1 MAATSSK
8 DQEQAGSVVID
19 RTKWM
24 VIIALVVGGVVGNWY
39 FQDVSILIR
48 ALALVATAVVAG
60 LILFQT
66 VRGQQLW
73 VTIRDARAEISK
85 VVWPT
90 RQETLQT
97 TLIVIVLILI
107 FALIL
112 WGLDSLLSWFVKS
125 VIG

>member
-1 MAATSSK
+1 
-8 DQEQAGSVVID
+8 
-19 RTKWM
+19 M

>member
-1 MAATSSK
+1 MATSSK
-8 DQEQAGSVVID
+8 QEEGTSTALLDRAKWFVVF
-19 RTKWM
+19 
-24 VIIALVVGGVVGNWY
+24 ALVGGGIVGNWY
-39 FQDVSILIR
+39 FGDVSILIR
-48 ALALVATAVVAG
+48 SLTLVAMAVVAA
-60 LILFQT
+60 LVLFQT
-66 VRGQQLW
+66 ERGHQLW
-73 VTIRDARAEISK
+73 ITFRDARTEISK

-112 WGLDSLLSWFVKS
+112 WGLDSLLSWIVSS